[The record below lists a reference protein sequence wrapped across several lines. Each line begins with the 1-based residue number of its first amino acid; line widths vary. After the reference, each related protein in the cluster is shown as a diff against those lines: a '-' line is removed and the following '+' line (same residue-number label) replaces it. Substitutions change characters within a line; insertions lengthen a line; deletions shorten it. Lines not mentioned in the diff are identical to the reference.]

1 LFRFTTEVFLKVI
14 IEFVINYNLI
24 LRKKKKIPPIQ
35 LWTQLIIKSRNVGQ
49 NLEQLLLGM
58 SENVTHGNLIV
69 VFETDDFT

>member
-1 LFRFTTEVFLKVI
+1 VPLKVI

-24 LRKKKKIPPIQ
+24 LRKKKKFPPIQ